1 MRIEQKAT
9 VASMSVAT
17 VLVTLKM
24 IIGVMSG
31 SVAVLASAID
41 SLLDLTVSA
50 FNFFALGHAQK
61 EPDDKFNFGRGK
73 LEPLAAVVE
82 GTIISMSAL
91 FVLYQAIMKMVN
103 KAPTQHLQE
112 SIVVMILSIIITGA
126 LVLFLNYIAKKTK
139 NMVIRADALH
149 YKTDLFSN
157 GAVLLALGLISMTGI
172 ELIDPILGIGIA
184 VYMFYSAL
192 PIIKEGILMLLDI
205 SLEEEEVEKI
215 KDLLDNEKE
224 ITTYHFL
231 STRQAGS
238 HIYISVHLVF
248 NVTVTLYDA
257 HVVGDKI
264 ELKLKKLFPEYKV
277 HSIVHLDPYDDSEIN
292 ELEDE
297 YH

>member
-9 VASMSVAT
+9 VVSMSVAT
-17 VLVTLKM
+17 VLVILKM
-24 IIGVMSG
+24 IIGIMSG

-50 FNFFALGHAQK
+50 FNYFALGHSEK

-91 FVLYQAIMKMVN
+91 FVLYQAIMKIIN
-103 KAPTQHLQE
+103 KTPTQHLQE
-112 SIVVMILSIIITGA
+112 SIVVMVISIIITGG
-126 LVLFLNYIAKKTK
+126 LVTFLNYIAKKTK

-184 VYMFYSAL
+184 IYMFYSAL
-192 PIIKEGILMLLDI
+192 PIVKEGILMLLDI
-205 SLEEEEVEKI
+205 SIEEAELNKI
-215 KDLLDNEKE
+215 KDLLNNEKE

-277 HSIVHLDPYDDSEIN
+277 HTIVHLDPYDDSDIN
-292 ELEDE
+292 EDE
-297 YH
+297 Y

>member
-1 MRIEQKAT
+1 
-9 VASMSVAT
+9 
-17 VLVTLKM
+17 
-24 IIGVMSG
+24 
-31 SVAVLASAID
+31 
-41 SLLDLTVSA
+41 
-50 FNFFALGHAQK
+50 
-61 EPDDKFNFGRGK
+61 
-73 LEPLAAVVE
+73 
-82 GTIISMSAL
+82 
-91 FVLYQAIMKMVN
+91 
-103 KAPTQHLQE
+103 
-112 SIVVMILSIIITGA
+112 
-126 LVLFLNYIAKKTK
+126 
-139 NMVIRADALH
+139 MVIRADALH

>member
-9 VASMSVAT
+9 VASMSVAAI
-17 VLVTLKM
+17 LVSLKM

-82 GTIISMSAL
+82 GTIISMSAI
-91 FVLYQAIMKMVN
+91 FVLYQAIMKIAN
-103 KAPTQHLQE
+103 DTPTQHLQE
-112 SIVVMILSIIITGA
+112 SIVVMVLSIVITGA

-157 GAVLLALGLISMTGI
+157 GAVLLALGLISMTGV
-172 ELIDPILGIGIA
+172 ELIDPVLGIGIA
-184 VYMFYSAL
+184 VYMFYSAF
-192 PIIKEGILMLLDI
+192 PIVKEGVLMLLDVA
-205 SLEEEEVEKI
+205 LEEEDVNKI
-215 KDLLDNEKE
+215 KDLLESEKE

-264 ELKLKKLFPEYKV
+264 EMKLKKLFPEYKV
-277 HSIVHLDPYDDSEIN
+277 HTLVHLDPYDDSEMN
-292 ELEDE
+292 ETEDE
-297 YH
+297 Y